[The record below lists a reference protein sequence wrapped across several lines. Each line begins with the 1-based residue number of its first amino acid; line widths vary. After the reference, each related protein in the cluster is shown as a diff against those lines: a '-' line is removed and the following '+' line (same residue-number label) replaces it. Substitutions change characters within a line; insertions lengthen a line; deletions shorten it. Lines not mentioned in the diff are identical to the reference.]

1 MKLIVNAF
9 LASLIT
15 FSTFA
20 VAKAEMTGTPLMVI
34 RYNQKDV
41 AYQSSLSFAV
51 REALKT
57 KPSVAF
63 EVVDVTPEGE
73 IGRTHGQEVADS
85 ISKMGVDRK
94 QVTVRT
100 ETGAVA
106 NEEVRIFVR

>member
-9 LASLIT
+9 LALLLT
-15 FSTFA
+15 FGIFA
-20 VAKAEMTGTPLMVI
+20 AAKAEITGTPLMVI

-57 KPSVAF
+57 KPTVAF

-73 IGRTHGQEVADS
+73 ISRTHGQEVADS
-85 ISKMGVDRK
+85 ITHMGVDPK
-94 QVTVRT
+94 QVTTRT